1 MIDFKEE
8 LNAAQYE
15 AVSSLTGPVLVIA
28 GAGSGK
34 TRTIVYRLANMVQS
48 GIPASSILLLTFT
61 RKAAHEMLERA
72 RQVLAEDWDQP
83 GGGAQALASV
93 QGGTFHSFA
102 YSVLRIFKP
111 EGYERAATVMDSS
124 DSIAI
129 LQQCREELKAG
140 KGDRSFPRN
149 QAVLALLSKSRNREQ
164 DLEEILRRDS
174 AHLLPHAETMRQ
186 MGVDYAR
193 IKRERCLL
201 DYDDLL
207 FEFEKLLSLNTEALN
222 YCRRRHQYIMVDEFQ
237 DTNLVQAR
245 ITALIAGVPGCTEN
259 GLKEAP
265 GAMPG
270 SGNIMAVGDDAQ
282 SIYAFRGANVNN
294 ILNFHKTNPG
304 ARLIRLEENY
314 RSTQPVLDLGN
325 SILDHAVHGFR
336 KHLYTRR
343 QGGELPELLRP
354 LSDLSQGNG
363 VGAKVFELLGK
374 YPAREIAVLFRAGYQ
389 SYPVEVQL
397 NKLGIKFRKYGGQ
410 RYVEAAHIKD
420 VISFARLVLNP
431 LDFTAFQRVCD
442 LVKGVGPKTALKL
455 HQAMQRGEAKVLA
468 KACAKHPELTRHL
481 DFITRQRD
489 LDFAPG
495 LLLEKIVE
503 HYQPC
508 LEAIYPEDFPRRRLG
523 LDELTHIAAPY
534 QHLDLLISDL
544 SLDDPL
550 TKEDARD
557 CVTLSTI
564 HSAKGLEWGAV
575 MILDLVKDRF
585 PSRHAMLRDE
595 EYEEE
600 RRLMYVACT
609 RAKNY
614 LGLFVPGSL
623 YDRKAGGN
631 VIAEPSP
638 FVRELAPSLY
648 TEWQESFGGN
658 WVRRGSF
665 AAPGKTNYSSLAL
678 TEESVHDAEQTEIE
692 FQDELELRSSLEP
705 ELQDIVEAKAVEEPA
720 PPVEKNTYGYCT
732 HKVFGRGKIVKFIA
746 PDKYQ
751 VNFTGF
757 GLKTIMGAYLNME

>member
-15 AVSSLTGPVLVIA
+15 AVSSLAGPVLVIA

-61 RKAAHEMLERA
+61 RKAANEMLERA
-72 RQVLAEDWDQP
+72 RRVLFQDSDLHD
-83 GGGAQALASV
+83 GGYALASV

-102 YSVLRIFKP
+102 YSVLRLFKP
-111 EGYERAATVMDSS
+111 EGYERPATVMDSS
-124 DSIAI
+124 DSLSI
-129 LQQCREELKAG
+129 LQQCREDLKAG

-149 QAVLALLSKSRNREQ
+149 QAIQGLLSKSRNREQ

-174 AHLLPHAETMRQ
+174 AHLLPHAETMRH
-186 MGVDYAR
+186 MGESYAR
-193 IKRERCLL
+193 IKRERSLL

-207 FEFEKLLSLNTEALN
+207 FEFEKLLGGNTEALN

-245 ITALIAGVPGCTEN
+245 ITALIAGIPGCAGS
-259 GLKEAP
+259 GLREAP

-294 ILNFHKTNPG
+294 ILNFPQTCPG
-304 ARLIRLEENY
+304 AKLIRLEENY

-325 SILDHAVHGFR
+325 SILDHAAQGFR
-336 KHLYTRR
+336 KHLFTRR
-343 QGGELPELLRP
+343 QGGDLPQLLRP
-354 LSDLSQGNG
+354 LSDLSQGKE
-363 VGAKVFELLGK
+363 VGAKVSELLGR

-389 SYPVEVQL
+389 SYPVEVEL
-397 NKLGIKFRKYGGQ
+397 NKLGIKFRKYGGL

-431 LDFTAFQRVCD
+431 LDLSAFQRVCD
-442 LVKGVGPKTALKL
+442 LVKGIGPKTALKF
-455 HQAMQRGEAKVLA
+455 HQAMQRGEAKVLE

-489 LDFAPG
+489 LELSPG

-503 HYQPC
+503 HYQPS
-508 LEAIYPEDFPRRRLG
+508 LEALYPEDYPRRRLG
-523 LDELTHIAAPY
+523 LDELTHLAAPY

-550 TKEDARD
+550 TKDDARD

-575 MILDLVKDRF
+575 LILDLVTDRF

-609 RAKNY
+609 RAKDY

-631 VIAEPSP
+631 VSAEPSP

-658 WVRRGSF
+658 WVRRGAF
-665 AAPGKTNYSSLAL
+665 GGGPGRAPAGT
-678 TEESVHDAEQTEIE
+678 
-692 FQDELELRSSLEP
+692 
-705 ELQDIVEAKAVEEPA
+705 EPA
-720 PPVEKNTYGYCT
+720 PLPAPFPTEEKAACGYCT

-757 GLKTIMGAYLNME
+757 GLKIIMGAYLNMEN